1 MKTSKLLLLATAII
15 TASASQ
21 ATIYLDPAGDE
32 GHSSGSVGA
41 HMDITSI
48 EITNT
53 STDITFKFTLTGDP
67 ITTNWGK
74 YCIVGRNLSNGN
86 LDTAANN
93 NPWGRNVELFGGSN
107 VFVGNWVD
115 SGGGVLGYSFNGSWN
130 QNGGQGSPIV
140 TSNSVSYTLA
150 LADLGLAIGDI
161 MIFDGFT
168 TGSNADPA
176 IDSLTGQQTATWGDH
191 SQLEGLTYLVTDPV
205 PEPATMTVIAG
216 AAALAALR
224 RRKK

>member
-21 ATIYLDPAGDE
+21 ATIYFDPAGDE

-41 HMDITSI
+41 HMDITSV

-53 STDITFKFTLTGDP
+53 TTDITFKFTLTGDP
-67 ITTNWGK
+67 IATNWGK
-74 YCIVGRNLSNGN
+74 YCIIGRNVNNAN

-93 NPWGRNVELFGGSN
+93 NPWGRNVELLGGSN
-107 VFVGNWVD
+107 VWVGSWVD
-115 SGGGVLGYSFNGSWN
+115 SSTGVLGYAFNGVWN
-130 QNGGQGSPIV
+130 QNGGQGTPTV
-140 TSNSVSYTLA
+140 TTNSVSYTLA
-150 LADLGLAIGDI
+150 LADLNLALGDI
-161 MIFDGFT
+161 MIFDALT
-168 TGSNADPA
+168 TGGGADPA
-176 IDSLTGQQTATWGDH
+176 IDSLTGPQTATWGDH
-191 SQLEGLTYLVTDPV
+191 SQMQGLTYAVNAV
-205 PEPATMTVIAG
+205 PEPATMTVLAG